1 MKPRRREVMATQNIA
16 GRRRPL
22 VVEIEA
28 SPAYEFLMTLFA
40 FSDAENYATYDV
52 GIEWFNDVRK
62 KASADLLAAVEQLGF
77 DCDEIGR
84 HMLGLVYD
92 CPAPR
97 DVPTFIALIEATD
110 PLELRLHMLGY
121 YVRHHHRTTSPEI
134 ILHAAQGDTEAQKK
148 LLNTSS
154 PDDAQWQT
162 TLRRVL
168 SLEPAAMKNLLLDIF
183 HDWYAEVFREQE
195 PLILPPMACDAETK
209 LALKPTVSPEQLIEI
224 ATGFEY
230 VPEPGIQRVV
240 LIPSYILRPWNV
252 VTERYDTRIVCYPVA
267 DESISADSHA
277 PPARLV
283 KLAKALADERRLRIL
298 KKLATGSY
306 TLQEMAE
313 DLGLAKTTLHHHI
326 ITLRS
331 AGLVRMRMSDKRW
344 SLRQGMINNVGEL
357 LNTYLKETPLRE

>member
-1 MKPRRREVMATQNIA
+1 MPAQAIA
-16 GRRRPL
+16 GRRQPL
-22 VVEIEA
+22 IVEIEA

-40 FSDAENYATYDV
+40 FSEVEDHATYDV
-52 GIEWFNDVRK
+52 GKRWFDDIRK
-62 KASADLLAAVEQLGF
+62 KISPDLLAIVEQFGF
-77 DCDEIGR
+77 HGHEIWKY
-84 HMLGLVYD
+84 MLGLAYD

-121 YVRHHHRTTSPEI
+121 YVRHHHRTTSHEI
-134 ILHAAQGDTEAQKK
+134 ILQAAQGDREAQKR
-148 LLNTSS
+148 LLNTSF
-154 PDDAQWQT
+154 PDDALMQT

-168 SLEPAAMKNLLLDIF
+168 SLEPAATKSLLLDIF
-183 HDWYAEVFREQE
+183 HGWYDEVFREQE
-195 PLILPPMACDAETK
+195 PLILPILACDAETK
-209 LALKPTVSPEQLIEI
+209 LALKPTVSTEQLIES
-224 ATGFEY
+224 ATGLEY

-252 VTERYDTRIVCYPVA
+252 VTERYDTRIFCYPVA

-331 AGLVRMRMSDKRW
+331 AGLVRMNLSDKRW
-344 SLRQGMINNVGEL
+344 SLRQGMIDNLGEL
-357 LNTYLKETPLRE
+357 LDTYLKGTPLRE

>member
-1 MKPRRREVMATQNIA
+1 MPAKAIA
-16 GRRRPL
+16 GRRQPL
-22 VVEIEA
+22 IVEIEA

-40 FSDAENYATYDV
+40 FSEVEDHENYDV
-52 GIEWFNDVRK
+52 GQRWFDDVRK
-62 KASADLLAAVEQLGF
+62 KISPDLLALVEQFGLHGH
-77 DCDEIGR
+77 EIWKY
-84 HMLGLVYD
+84 MLGLAYD

-97 DVPTFIALIEATD
+97 DVATFIALVEATD

-121 YVRHHHRTTSPEI
+121 YVRHHHRTTSHEI
-134 ILHAAQGDTEAQKK
+134 ILQAAQGDIEAQKR
-148 LLNTSS
+148 LLNTSF
-154 PDDAQWQT
+154 PDDAQMQT

-168 SLEPAAMKNLLLDIF
+168 SLEPAATKSLLLDIF
-183 HDWYAEVFREQE
+183 QGWYNEVFREQE
-195 PLILPPMACDAETK
+195 PLILPILACDAETK
-209 LALKPTVSPEQLIEI
+209 LALKPTVSTEQLIEI

-252 VTERYDTRIVCYPVA
+252 MTDRYDTRIFCYAVA

-313 DLGLAKTTLHHHI
+313 DFGVAKTTMHHHI

-331 AGLVRMRMSDKRW
+331 AGLVRMNLSDKRW
-344 SLRQGMINNVGEL
+344 SLRQGMIDNLGEL
-357 LNTYLKETPLRE
+357 LDTYLKGTPLRE

>member
-1 MKPRRREVMATQNIA
+1 MATQNIA

-183 HDWYAEVFREQE
+183 HDWYDEVFREQE
-195 PLILPPMACDAETK
+195 PLILPILACDAETK

-240 LIPSYILRPWNV
+240 LIPSYIQRPWNV
-252 VTERYDTRIVCYPVA
+252 ITERYDTRIFCYPVA
-267 DESISADSHA
+267 DESIAADSHA

-306 TLQEMAE
+306 TLQEIAE
-313 DLGLAKTTLHHHI
+313 DFGVAKTTMHHHLI
-326 ITLRS
+326 ALRS
-331 AGLVRMRMSDKRW
+331 AGLVRMNLSDKRW
-344 SLRQGMINNVGEL
+344 SLRQGMVDNVGEL
-357 LNTYLKETPLRE
+357 LNTYLKGTPLRE